1 MLNYQPSS
9 QVKIFTETGVGA
21 QHHTSRFKAI
31 DYVKKGDGG
40 SKKKWQAI
48 YSRKGWQMLY
58 LIKIPL
64 QILQKT
70 GIILFFILSSKG
82 PLFHPKN
89 QAFLSR
95 ILFMLVSKLV
105 TSFTTKDVFTKVFT
119 KGIGG
124 QIREDWSSNDETTT
138 LDIIRIADFIN
149 KVVATRRLK

>member
-1 MLNYQPSS
+1 M
-9 QVKIFTETGVGA
+9 KIFTETGA

-40 SKKKWQAI
+40 SNKKWQAI

-70 GIILFFILSSKG
+70 GIILFFIPSSKAAIFHQKKTG
-82 PLFHPKN
+82 ILVSYPLYV
-89 QAFLSR
+89 
-95 ILFMLVSKLV
+95 MLVSKLV
-105 TSFTTKDVFTKVFT
+105 TFTTRDVFKKVFT

-124 QIREDWSSNDETTT
+124 QIREDWSGDDETTT

-149 KVVATRRLK
+149 KVVATRRFNLQN